1 MNKIEKKLLTP
12 TEVSDLTRIP
22 LRSLITLR
30 RRGDGPPFIRIS
42 RKIVLYSAEEL
53 EQWLAKA
60 SSSQEES
67 K

>member
-12 TEVSDLTRIP
+12 TEVSVLTRIP
-22 LRSLITLR
+22 LRSLIALR

-42 RKIVLYSAEEL
+42 RKIILYSVAEL
-53 EQWLAKA
+53 EGWLANA

-67 K
+67 E

>member
-12 TEVSDLTRIP
+12 AEVSVLTRIP
-22 LRSLITLR
+22 LRSLIALR
-30 RRGDGPPFIRIS
+30 RRGGGPPFIRIS
-42 RKIVLYSAEEL
+42 RKIVLYPVAEL
-53 EQWLAKA
+53 EGWLAKA